1 MVVCAWSSG
10 ERRGSRCP
18 AGWLWLSNGATSS
31 SESNCNYVYIVAAA
45 DTEVADDTSV
55 VAVALSTECLNR
67 LSQSW
72 VRLVGKE
79 SDPSIHL
86 VAELLQQ
93 TSVNSPNL
101 QE

>member
-55 VAVALSTECLNR
+55 VAVALSTECFNVVIMGSWKGEGGLNNA
-67 LSQSW
+67 
-72 VRLVGKE
+72 
-79 SDPSIHL
+79 PAA
-86 VAELLQQ
+86 AE
-93 TSVNSPNL
+93 
-101 QE
+101 